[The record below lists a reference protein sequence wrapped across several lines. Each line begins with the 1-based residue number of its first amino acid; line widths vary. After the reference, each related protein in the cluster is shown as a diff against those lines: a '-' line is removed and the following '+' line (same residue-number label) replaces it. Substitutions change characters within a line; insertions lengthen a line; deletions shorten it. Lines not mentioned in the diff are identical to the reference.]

1 MVLADTTLV
10 YFSKNWKT
18 NFQMKRIIKKI
29 FPKSRSN
36 EDGIFFGKIE
46 KIIGFKPVTLLFYQ
60 KAFTHRSANRTDDS
74 GNPLN
79 YERLEFLG
87 DAMLSSVIAAHLY
100 NKVPTGDEGYLTKMR
115 SKIVSREHL
124 NELGRDLN
132 LVAMVD
138 SKVPISNFGENIHGN
153 IFEALV
159 GAIFLDK
166 GYAFCEKFINKKV
179 IIPYVDIAKLEGKV
193 ISYKSLLIEWCQK
206 EKRTFH
212 YEVFDDNGNDGQR
225 FFGVKLS
232 IDDKVVAKAR
242 ATSKKKAE
250 EIASKRAY
258 FAFQEKINTK

>member
-1 MVLADTTLV
+1 MRFFNKL
-10 YFSKNWKT
+10 
-18 NFQMKRIIKKI
+18 FQK
-29 FPKSRSN
+29 KSRSV
-36 EDGIFFGKIE
+36 EDGNFFATIQR
-46 KIIGFKPVTLLFYQ
+46 IVGFKPENIDYYE
-60 KAFTHRSANRTDDS
+60 KAFTHRSSNKVDDS

-87 DAMLSSVIAAHLY
+87 DSMLSSVIAAHLY
-100 NKVPTGDEGYLTKMR
+100 KEAPLGDEGYLTKMR

-132 LVAMVD
+132 LIDFVE
-138 SKVPISNFGENIHGN
+138 SKVPFSHFGENIHGN

-166 GYAFCEKFINKKV
+166 GYFGCEEFIKKRV
-179 IIPYVDIAKLEGKV
+179 IVPYVDIARLEGKV

-206 EKRTFH
+206 EKKNFN
-212 YEVFDDNGNDGQR
+212 YEIFDDNGNDGQKHFAVR
-225 FFGVKLS
+225 LS
-232 IDDKVVAKAR
+232 IDDKLIAKAR

-258 FAFQEKINTK
+258 FSFQEKINSKI